1 LVLDE
6 AGFAASSFRLFALS
20 LTVLAIAAFIWRVAW
35 ALACPRTEAAIRFA
49 ALSHMLMN
57 GFFFNQG
64 LDMRDFLLPRTA
76 AMGGA
81 ESMHEQRNQDDD
93 RDGNAE
99 KEQQD

>member
-1 LVLDE
+1 
-6 AGFAASSFRLFALS
+6 
-20 LTVLAIAAFIWRVAW
+20 
-35 ALACPRTEAAIRFA
+35 
-49 ALSHMLMN
+49 MLMN